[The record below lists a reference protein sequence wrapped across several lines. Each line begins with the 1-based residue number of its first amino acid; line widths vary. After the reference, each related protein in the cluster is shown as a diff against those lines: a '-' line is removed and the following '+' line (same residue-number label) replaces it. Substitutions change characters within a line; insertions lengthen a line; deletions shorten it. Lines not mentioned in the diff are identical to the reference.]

1 MEKIGDSLKRLVGG
15 NIKRIRKE
23 AGYRQGQF
31 AKMIGITSTTLSKME
46 NGESDIKIGLLSDMA
61 KVLNKPIHEFLF
73 DKEAIILSKDELKK
87 LII

>member
-1 MEKIGDSLKRLVGG
+1 MEQIGDSLKRLVGG

-61 KVLNKPIHEFLF
+61 KALNKPIHEFLF
-73 DKEAIILSKDELKK
+73 DKEAILLSKDELKK